1 MGSRP
6 EGVLKNHLHPDNLR
20 TLYLFAAVVLCVL
33 PKVAGAQT
41 AVHFDA
47 GGASVQYND
56 SLKVTSGT
64 LSAAASAL
72 SANTSFAAML
82 AASTTRQSAL
92 AMFGA
97 LEGSVF
103 SPRRGSLRGELHG
116 SGSLTT
122 YDAGQGSGHA
132 LAGARAHIARVT
144 AGAWIGASA
153 GAVKDPIG
161 WRSSHAGELGAWK
174 QMDRAIAQAVVMP
187 VKIAGGLSFTD
198 VEGTVRFVGSRLE
211 ATGTAGLRTRVRG
224 FDESAA
230 SWVSV
235 NAIAWALRDVGIT
248 AGIGSYPTD
257 PGQNLPSAK
266 YATLGVRFSPGGM
279 RHPAAGLSADVLSA
293 PERATSPAM
302 AVRRGREE
310 RATMVFHA
318 PSARQVEIMGD
329 FTDWTPVQ
337 MGRSA
342 SGGAWTISLP
352 VTSGVHQVNV
362 RVDGGGWIV
371 PAGLATVRDEFG
383 GSVGVLLVP

>member
-1 MGSRP
+1 MFCG
-6 EGVLKNHLHPDNLR
+6 
-20 TLYLFAAVVLCVL
+20 L
-33 PKVAGAQT
+33 PKAAGAQT
-41 AVHFDA
+41 VVHFDA
-47 GGASVQYND
+47 GGASVQYSD
-56 SLKVTSGT
+56 SLRVTSGT

-97 LEGSVF
+97 LQGSVF

-122 YDAGQGSGHA
+122 YGAGPGSGHV
-132 LAGARAHIARVT
+132 LAGARAHFARET

-153 GAVKDPIG
+153 GTVKDPIG
-161 WRSSHAGELGAWK
+161 WRSTYAGELGAWK
-174 QMDRAIAQAVVMP
+174 QLDRAIAQAVVMP
-187 VKIAGGLSFTD
+187 VRIAGGLSFTD

-211 ATGTAGLRTRVRG
+211 ATGTAGLRTGVRG
-224 FDESAA
+224 FEESAA

-257 PGQNLPSAK
+257 PGQNLPSAR
-266 YATLGVRFSPGGM
+266 YATLGVRFSPRNM
-279 RHPAAGLSADVLSA
+279 RHPATVLSADVLAA
-293 PERATSPAM
+293 PGRATSPAM
-302 AVRRGREE
+302 AVTRDRAE
-310 RATMVFHA
+310 RATIVLRA

-329 FTDWTPVQ
+329 FTDWTPFQ

-342 SGGAWTISLP
+342 SSGEWTISLP
-352 VTSGVHQVNV
+352 VTRGVHQVNV
-362 RVDGGGWIV
+362 RMDGGEWIV